1 VHATASDVKARLY
14 NHSLEPGCVCM
25 GVGGRPI
32 VPVSQGLRGEERS
45 GEEEGG
51 SRIPDLGRAMLAD
64 ELGDGLYGARRST

>member
-32 VPVSQGLRGEERS
+32 VPVSQGPRGEERS
-45 GEEEGG
+45 GEEGGGGGVADTGTGEGHV
-51 SRIPDLGRAMLAD
+51 SRRA
-64 ELGDGLYGARRST
+64 R